1 MALRI
6 LNIALAL
13 LVFISSTGFTVN
25 SHFCKDKLKDF
36 RIFIKAKDCYQKHR
50 AEKKTARSCH
60 VKKQSCDN
68 NCCHNTS
75 EYFKLELDQQL
86 STFELKPFTQTVFI
100 AVLWIFN
107 NHNNF
112 VLHNRS
118 YQFLKYKPP
127 PIVYDILVLLQTFL
141 L

>member
-6 LNIALAL
+6 LNIVLAL

-25 SHFCKDKLKDF
+25 SHFCKDRLKDS
-36 RIFIKAKDCYQKHR
+36 RIFVKAKDCYEKQR

-68 NCCHNTS
+68 NCCKNTS
-75 EYFKLELDQQL
+75 EYFKLEQDQQL
-86 STFELKPFTQTVFI
+86 SIFKLKPFTQTVFI
-100 AVLWIFN
+100 AVLWILYYPDHQVYNARLFKFFN
-107 NHNNF
+107 F
-112 VLHNRS
+112 
-118 YQFLKYKPP
+118 KPP
-127 PIVYDILVLLQTFL
+127 PIVYDIPVLLQTFL